1 MRCLSLLLIVLGL
14 PALGQQITQQ
24 VLDTDCA
31 GVWKH
36 AVAVFAR
43 NGFDPKTADR
53 GTGFATFSYRQGQ
66 QASQLTGQIN
76 TYTNA
81 GANAFSGYQRFGI
94 ENATFTAVD
103 DAGKCKVSAIFD
115 FVGFKYNF
123 LYKGWYKLGSRGVW
137 EGKVLL
143 ELEQAI
149 ASDPN
154 IKTSSAQAIGNTIK
168 TKTVN
173 KPADDI
179 RTNSGSAA
187 TMTFTSDPPGAEVLI
202 DGEYL
207 GSTPT
212 TNLEQKEGTKV
223 IQIKKR
229 GFLVWERKI
238 TLKLGDTRTVNADL
252 EPAPQDPSKPR
263 ISGLDHQ

>member
-1 MRCLSLLLIVLGL
+1 MRRLSLLLIVLGL
-14 PALGQQITQQ
+14 PAVCQQIAQRE
-24 VLDTDCA
+24 LDTDCA

-36 AVAVFAR
+36 AVATFAR

-76 TYTNA
+76 AYTNA

-143 ELEQAI
+143 ELE
-149 ASDPN
+149 
-154 IKTSSAQAIGNTIK
+154 
-168 TKTVN
+168 
-173 KPADDI
+173 
-179 RTNSGSAA
+179 
-187 TMTFTSDPPGAEVLI
+187 
-202 DGEYL
+202 
-207 GSTPT
+207 
-212 TNLEQKEGTKV
+212 
-223 IQIKKR
+223 
-229 GFLVWERKI
+229 
-238 TLKLGDTRTVNADL
+238 
-252 EPAPQDPSKPR
+252 
-263 ISGLDHQ
+263 